1 MRRLDLSNDSNRH
14 IAVIGAGVAGLV
26 AAYRLVGRGD
36 RVTVF
41 ERSPFVGGQLVTTS
55 VGGEP
60 VECYYHH
67 AFTSDSALWALC
79 EELGLSDKVLWLP
92 SSMGYYADGRLY
104 PFGTPKSVLGFT
116 PLGWWGRFEFA
127 VSALWLTHGM
137 SQKTSEQYAV
147 KDWFVSRGFGK
158 VWEVIWR
165 PLFHLKFADDADD
178 ISLTWLWGKFQT
190 RGKSRKAGGSAEV
203 LAYMNGSFGVLATTL
218 AGKIREGGGVIQ
230 LNTPVDGLKRLA
242 DGGMMVN
249 NQRFDA
255 VISTVSSDV
264 LAQSATWS
272 LAFLEQLSALTYKA
286 AICVM
291 IVSYRAW
298 FPVYWT
304 NVGDMTLP
312 FGGVIEHT
320 RFVPPSVYGGRHI
333 MYLSRYVSE
342 SDPLFLM
349 PEDELVRLFL
359 DGLRLICPEF
369 DETAISDLKVFRQR
383 NAQPVVRGGYRAPEM
398 VTEIPNVIWIS
409 THHTY
414 PFDRGINYAI
424 ECADAAVGRLES
436 N

>member
-1 MRRLDLSNDSNRH
+1 MNSDSNRDVA
-14 IAVIGAGVAGLV
+14 IVGAGVAGLV
-26 AAYRLVGRGD
+26 AAYRLAGRGD

-41 ERSPFVGGQLVTTS
+41 ERSPFVGGQLVTTL
-55 VGGEP
+55 VGDAP

-67 AFTSDSALWALC
+67 AFTSDSALWVLC
-79 EELGLSDKVLWLP
+79 EELGLSDKVMWLP
-92 SSMGYYADGRLY
+92 SSMGYYTDGRLFT
-104 PFGTPKSVLGFT
+104 FGTPKSVLGFT
-116 PLGWWGRFEFA
+116 PLGWWGRIQFV

-137 SQKTSEQYAV
+137 SQKTSEQYVV
-147 KDWFVSRGFGK
+147 KDWFETRGFAK
-158 VWEVIWR
+158 AWEMIWR
-165 PLFHLKFADDADD
+165 PLFHLKFADDADR

-190 RGKSRKAGGSAEV
+190 RGKSRKAGGSTEV

-218 AGKIREGGGVIQ
+218 VEKIAEQGGVVH
-230 LNTPVDGLKRLA
+230 LSTPVDGLRRLS
-242 DGGMMVN
+242 DGGIMVN
-249 NQRFDA
+249 DQRFDV

-272 LAFLEQLSALTYKA
+272 PSFLERVSELTYKA

-291 IVSYRAW
+291 IVSDRSW

-304 NVGDMTLP
+304 NVGDTNLP

-342 SDPLFLM
+342 LDPLFVM
-349 PEDELVRLFL
+349 PEGDLVRLFL
-359 DGLRLICPEF
+359 DGIHSICPEF
-369 DETAISDLKVFRQR
+369 DETVISELKVFRQR
-383 NAQPVVRGGYRAPEM
+383 NAQPVVPKGYCPPEM
-398 VTEIPNVIWIS
+398 ITEIPNVLWIS

-424 ECADAAVGRLES
+424 ECADAAVGMLEM